1 MIFKTKMR
9 YAHYLLDI
17 NKALTIEIDFRVFQ
31 MHYFTFDSLAK
42 NIILSQRN
50 TKTKNQSF

>member
-9 YAHYLLDI
+9 YTHYLLDI

-31 MHYFTFDSLAK
+31 MHYFTFDSLEK
-42 NIILSQRN
+42 NIILSRRN